1 MVPFKP
7 PTPSNHWNKTRQ
19 KCVFFYQKI
28 VFSAMWHFTFLP
40 FLIFLFISVELFH
53 FWKTF
58 KAYNTVLSDKN
69 RNGIL
74 EYVSFCDKYFCL
86 FYFSLVKKNSNLI
99 LYWQKNGGKNVA
111 LLNPPQLQSLQNKSL
126 KKKVLWDYL
135 FFPAILYSIFQIY
148 HPCPFPSPSRTT
160 LISAWTWKG

>member
-19 KCVFFYQKI
+19 KCFFFYQKI

-40 FLIFLFISVELFH
+40 FLIFLFIYVELFH

-86 FYFSLVKKNSNLI
+86 FYFSLVKQNQIWHCTGKKMREKMLHCLTHPSCNLYKI
-99 LYWQKNGGKNVA
+99 NLWK
-111 LLNPPQLQSLQNKSL
+111 KSVVRL
-126 KKKVLWDYL
+126 P
-135 FFPAILYSIFQIY
+135 FFPSSPVFYISNFPPLLY
-148 HPCPFPSPSRTT
+148 PP
-160 LISAWTWKG
+160 

>member
-19 KCVFFYQKI
+19 KCFFFYQKI

-58 KAYNTVLSDKN
+58 KAYNTVLSDIN

-74 EYVSFCDKYFCL
+74 EYVSFCDKYFCP
-86 FYFSLVKKNSNLI
+86 FFLVLLKTNSNLT

-135 FFPAILYSIFQIY
+135 FFPAILYSIFQIS
-148 HPCPFPSPSRTT
+148 HPCPTPLNAHPYTIQMT
-160 LISAWTWKG
+160 P